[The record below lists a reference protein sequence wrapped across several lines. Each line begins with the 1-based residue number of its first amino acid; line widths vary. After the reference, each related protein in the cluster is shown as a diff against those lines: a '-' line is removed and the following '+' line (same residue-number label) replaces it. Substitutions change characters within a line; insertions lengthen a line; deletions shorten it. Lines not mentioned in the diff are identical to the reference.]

1 VPKLTPPTYGHKQ
14 PLLRSVVCTSLLF
27 FFFATAGYAQSSK
40 ADSLQAALRIEKADT
55 NKVNLMWQLG
65 GELTNSKPDDA
76 LLLTQRSLLLARKIN
91 YIAGQSRALAVLANT
106 FLNLGNY
113 PKALEYNLQR
123 LKIEEKRNIPA
134 NLASVLINTG
144 IVYVMEEDYEN
155 ALLYYR
161 KSDSVIQLYNVTDY
175 DYNINVNKGDVF
187 DKLNRMD
194 SAYRYYEHSLQIA
207 REQQNDDFIGASM
220 TGIAHYYRKTNQ
232 FDSAVQYY
240 HNAVA
245 YLQKANDDLITC
257 EATLGLAKL
266 FHQYGQADSAVFYA
280 SLSNS
285 IAIKSGFVSEQL
297 KSSDFLKVFYR
308 EQKNIDSAFHYYN
321 TVLVLNDSIN
331 NKNRL
336 RDIQFITINE
346 QMRQVQIE
354 EEKLA
359 AKEERRQQLQL
370 LFIAIFIPGFFL
382 VTLLL
387 SRIRIPIRLIK
398 IMGILSLLIF
408 FEFLTLLLHP
418 TVKEF
423 THHTPIYE
431 IMIFVAIAAI
441 LIPTHHRIEHWLIE
455 KLLRNREQL
464 AGDEKKIR
472 IKQSKI
478 KLQLNPDE
486 NNEKTE

>member
-1 VPKLTPPTYGHKQ
+1 
-14 PLLRSVVCTSLLF
+14 
-27 FFFATAGYAQSSK
+27 
-40 ADSLQAALRIEKADT
+40 
-55 NKVNLMWQLG
+55 MWQLA

-91 YIAGQSRALAVLANT
+91 YIAGESRALAVLANT

-123 LKIEEKRNIPA
+123 LKIEEKRNIPT

-155 ALLYYR
+155 ALVYYS
-161 KSDSVIQLYNVTDY
+161 KSDSVIQLHKVTDY

-194 SAYRYYEHSLQIA
+194 SAYKYYYHSLIIA

-232 FDSAVQYY
+232 YDSSVHYY
-240 HNAVA
+240 HNAVV

-266 FHQYGQADSAVFYA
+266 FHQYGRADSALYYA

-285 IAIKSGFVSEQL
+285 IAVKSGFVSEQL
-297 KSSDFLKVFYR
+297 KSSDFLKTFYR

-370 LFIAIFIPGFFL
+370 LFISIFIPGFFL
-382 VTLLL
+382 LTLLL
-387 SRIRIPIRLIK
+387 SRVRIPIRFIK
-398 IMGILSLLIF
+398 VMGILSLLIF

-423 THHTPIYE
+423 THHTPVYE
-431 IMIFVAIAAI
+431 MMIFVAIAAV
-441 LIPTHHRIEHWLIE
+441 LIPAHHRFEHWLINWLV
-455 KLLRNREQL
+455 KNREEIG
-464 AGDEKKIR
+464 GDEKKIR

-478 KLQLNPDE
+478 KLKLNPDE
-486 NNEKTE
+486 KNEKPE

>member
-1 VPKLTPPTYGHKQ
+1 MQT
-14 PLLRSVVCTSLLF
+14 LLRLRNISTGCIV
-27 FFFATAGYAQSSK
+27 FFFAASSLAQSSN
-40 ADSLQAALRIEKADT
+40 ADSLQAALRLEKTDT

-65 GELTNSKPDDA
+65 SELTNSKPDEA

-155 ALLYYR
+155 ALLYYS
-161 KSDSVIQLYNVTDY
+161 KSDSVIGLYNVTDY
-175 DYNINVNKGDVF
+175 AYNINVNKGDVF

-194 SAYRYYEHSLQIA
+194 SAYKYYAHSLLIA
-207 REQQNDDFIGASM
+207 REQENDDFIGASM

-232 FDSAVQYY
+232 YDSAMQYY
-240 HNAVA
+240 HNAVV

-266 FHQYGQADSAVFYA
+266 FHQYSKADSAVFYA

-285 IAIKSGFVSEQL
+285 IATKSGFVSEQL
-297 KSSDFLKVFYR
+297 KSSDFLKTFYR

-336 RDIQFITINE
+336 RDIQLITINE
-346 QMRQVQIE
+346 QMRQLQLE
-354 EEKLA
+354 EEKVA

-382 VTLLL
+382 FTLLL

-423 THHTPIYE
+423 THHTPVYE

-455 KLLRNREQL
+455 KLLRNRERL
-464 AGDEKKIR
+464 AGEEQKIR
-472 IKQSKI
+472 IKKSKI

-486 NNEKTE
+486 NNERKE

>member
-1 VPKLTPPTYGHKQ
+1 MPKLTPPTYGHKQ
-14 PLLRSVVCTSLLF
+14 PLFASVAAITFLLLF
-27 FFFATAGYAQSSK
+27 FITAARAQTSK
-40 ADSLQAALRIEKADT
+40 ADSLQAALRVEKTDS
-55 NKVNLMWQLG
+55 NKVNLMWQLA
-65 GELTNSKPDDA
+65 GELTNSKPEDA
-76 LLLTQRSLLLARKIN
+76 LLLTQRSLLLAQKIN
-91 YIAGQSRALAVLANT
+91 YVAGQSRALAVIANT

-123 LKIEEKRNIPA
+123 LKIEEKRNIPT
-134 NLASVLINTG
+134 NLASVLMNTG

-161 KSDSVIQLYNVTDY
+161 KSDSVIQQYNVADY
-175 DYNINVNKGDVF
+175 DYNSNVNKGDVF

-194 SAYRYYEHSLQIA
+194 SAYKYYYHSLLIA
-207 REQQNDDFIGASM
+207 KEQQNDDFIGASM

-232 FDSAVQYY
+232 YDSSVQYY
-240 HNAVA
+240 HNAVV

-266 FHQYGQADSAVFYA
+266 FHQYGKADSAVFYA
-280 SLSNS
+280 SYSNS
-285 IAIKSGFVSEQL
+285 IALKSGFVSEQL
-297 KSSDFLKVFYR
+297 KSSDFLRTFYR

-336 RDIQFITINE
+336 RDIQFITISE
-346 QMRQVQIE
+346 QMRQLQIE

-423 THHTPIYE
+423 THHTPVYE

-455 KLLRNREQL
+455 RLLRNRERL
-464 AGDEKKIR
+464 AGEEQKIR

-478 KLQLNPDE
+478 KLKLNPDDK
-486 NNEKTE
+486 NEKPE

>member
-1 VPKLTPPTYGHKQ
+1 
-14 PLLRSVVCTSLLF
+14 
-27 FFFATAGYAQSSK
+27 
-40 ADSLQAALRIEKADT
+40 
-55 NKVNLMWQLG
+55 MWQLAV
-65 GELTNSKPDDA
+65 ELTNSKPEEA
-76 LLLTQRSLLLARKIN
+76 LLLTQRSLLLAQKIK
-91 YIAGQSRALAVLANT
+91 YVAGESRALAVLANT

-123 LKIEEKRNIPA
+123 LKIEEKRNIPT
-134 NLASVLINTG
+134 NLASVLMNTG

-161 KSDSVIQLYNVTDY
+161 KSDSVIQQYHVADY

-187 DKLNRMD
+187 DKLNHLD
-194 SAYRYYEHSLQIA
+194 SAYHYYYRSLQIA
-207 REQQNDDFIGASM
+207 REQQNDDFTGASM
-220 TGIAHYYRKTNQ
+220 TGLAHYYRKSNL
-232 FDSAVQYY
+232 FDSAAQYY
-240 HNAVA
+240 HNAIHH
-245 YLQKANDDLITC
+245 LQKANDDLLTC

-266 FHQYGQADSAVFYA
+266 FQQYGKSDSALFYA
-280 SLSNS
+280 SYSNN
-285 IAIKSGFVSEQL
+285 IARKSGFASEQL
-297 KSSDFLKVFYR
+297 KSSDFLKTFYR
-308 EQKNIDSAFHYYN
+308 EQRNIDSAFHYYN

-346 QMRQVQIE
+346 QMRQLQLE

-359 AKEERRQQLQL
+359 AKEERRQQLQM

-382 VTLLL
+382 ITLLL

-423 THHTPIYE
+423 THHTPVFE
-431 IMIFVAIAAI
+431 IMIFVAIAAV

-455 KLLRNREQL
+455 KLLRNRERL
-464 AGDEKKIR
+464 AGEEQKIR

-478 KLQLNPDE
+478 KLQLNPDDK
-486 NNEKTE
+486 NEKPE

>member
-1 VPKLTPPTYGHKQ
+1 
-14 PLLRSVVCTSLLF
+14 
-27 FFFATAGYAQSSK
+27 
-40 ADSLQAALRIEKADT
+40 
-55 NKVNLMWQLG
+55 
-65 GELTNSKPDDA
+65 
-76 LLLTQRSLLLARKIN
+76 
-91 YIAGQSRALAVLANT
+91 
-106 FLNLGNY
+106 
-113 PKALEYNLQR
+113 
-123 LKIEEKRNIPA
+123 
-134 NLASVLINTG
+134 
-144 IVYVMEEDYEN
+144 
-155 ALLYYR
+155 
-161 KSDSVIQLYNVTDY
+161 
-175 DYNINVNKGDVF
+175 
-187 DKLNRMD
+187 
-194 SAYRYYEHSLQIA
+194 
-207 REQQNDDFIGASM
+207 
-220 TGIAHYYRKTNQ
+220 
-232 FDSAVQYY
+232 
-240 HNAVA
+240 
-245 YLQKANDDLITC
+245 
-257 EATLGLAKL
+257 
-266 FHQYGQADSAVFYA
+266 
-280 SLSNS
+280 
-285 IAIKSGFVSEQL
+285 VSEQL

-382 VTLLL
+382 FTLLL
-387 SRIRIPIRLIK
+387 SRIRIPLRLIK

-423 THHTPIYE
+423 THHTPVYE

-478 KLQLNPDE
+478 KLKLNPDE